1 MDPQPRSAPNGHE
14 TEHPARRAAAAFA
27 SLFPAEGS
35 HGPDRNPEAAGESA
49 AGGALQ
55 SRLAGLRNLGLP
67 SASALRGALLSWAPA
82 GIAPAL
88 LAFASFPEQLTWTS
102 HVTSRVSSL
111 TSQLYDEVT
120 AIDGYGEAL
129 EVALLDLRGLPKRI
143 LDVGT
148 GTGFVARRLKE
159 QYPDA
164 EVVGVDLSSH
174 MVATA
179 RRNAAVDGV
188 DITFELGDAAA
199 LKHDDASF
207 DLVVCQNAPPYC
219 DEMMRVLRPRGKA
232 LVVYSFGG
240 PWVEFAWKALA
251 GRLERAGASH
261 VRGRRAGFGFYG
273 LARKRG

>member
-1 MDPQPRSAPNGHE
+1 MDPQPANAPNGQDNE
-14 TEHPARRAAAAFA
+14 PPARPAAAVANP
-27 SLFPAEGS
+27 LPAG
-35 HGPDRNPEAAGESA
+35 GPQAPDPNPEPAGESA
-49 AGGALQ
+49 AGSALQ
-55 SRLAGLRNLGLP
+55 SGLAGLRNLGLP
-67 SASALRGALLSWAPA
+67 SASELRGALLSWAPA

-102 HVTSRVSSL
+102 QVTTRISSL
-111 TSQLYDEVT
+111 TSPLYDEVT

-148 GTGFVARRLKE
+148 GTGFAARRLKE
-159 QYPDA
+159 QYSDA
-164 EVVGVDLSSH
+164 EVIGVDLSSP

-179 RRNAAVDGV
+179 RRNAAADGV
-188 DITFELGDAAA
+188 DITFEVGDAAA
-199 LKHDDASF
+199 LKHDDDSF

-232 LVVYSFGG
+232 LIVYSFGG